1 MVCKHFNSI
10 WNLII
15 VNLTRNYGLIKMI
28 KTLWIH
34 ELTARDEVKDKLRDI
49 FEQMGEQETEIKRPL
64 PVLAQSQNRNSSG

>member
-1 MVCKHFNSI
+1 
-10 WNLII
+10 
-15 VNLTRNYGLIKMI
+15 MI